1 MPKVS
6 AEKMTQ
12 AEIDAR
18 KLAATCTSAAGT
30 TPVTT
35 SAAPMDRRLSSIERA
50 NKFKKEQLNSR
61 RRMIAAAESKRRTE
75 EKAMRRTE
83 EKVSYGDD
91 VSV

>member
-35 SAAPMDRRLSSIERA
+35 SATPMDRRLSSIERA
-50 NKFKKEQLNSR
+50 NKFKKEQKLKKS
-61 RRMIAAAESKRRTE
+61 AENRRRTE
-75 EKAMRRTE
+75 EKAMRRNLLL
-83 EKVSYGDD
+83 
-91 VSV
+91 